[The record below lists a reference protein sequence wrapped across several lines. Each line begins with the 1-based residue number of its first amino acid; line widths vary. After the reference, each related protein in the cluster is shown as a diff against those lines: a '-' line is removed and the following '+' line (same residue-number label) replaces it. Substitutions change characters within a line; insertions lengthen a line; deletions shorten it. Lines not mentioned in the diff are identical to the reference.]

1 MLWNSKDIIICGRSI
16 GSGPAC
22 HLAARN
28 PDLGALALISPYK
41 SIASIVQDSFGSFGF
56 LSKLVKE
63 RFVNIE
69 EMANIRSPTFFLHGK
84 KDKLIPYQHS
94 KDLKKACKGETFAHF
109 PKTMDHNEF
118 SFMYDLVEP
127 LKYFLLKQ

>member
-1 MLWNSKDIIICGRSI
+1 MK
-16 GSGPAC
+16 
-22 HLAARN
+22 
-28 PDLGALALISPYK
+28 
-41 SIASIVQDSFGSFGF
+41 DSFGKFAGF
-56 LSKLVKE
+56 LSHLVKE

-69 EMANIRSPTFFLHGK
+69 EMENVKCPTFFLHGK

-94 KDLKKACKGETFAHF
+94 KDLKKTCKGPTFAHF

-127 LKYFLLKQ
+127 LKYFLLKQRVLTDCINT